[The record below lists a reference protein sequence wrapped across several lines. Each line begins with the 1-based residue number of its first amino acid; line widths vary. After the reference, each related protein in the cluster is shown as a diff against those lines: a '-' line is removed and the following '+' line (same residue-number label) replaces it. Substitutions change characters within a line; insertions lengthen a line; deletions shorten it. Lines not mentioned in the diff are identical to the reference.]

1 VRVNRRDAHEMGNAT
16 PPGAQ
21 PHSNE
26 VSNTDIH
33 RFTHVYGDNF
43 PNPCINLMHTPPL
56 IETTPSPI
64 SLAHRYCAMQQEADC
79 LGRP

>member
-1 VRVNRRDAHEMGNAT
+1 MRHCQALSLTQMKLAT
-16 PPGAQ
+16 RISTGL
-21 PHSNE
+21 HTSM
-26 VSNTDIH
+26 
-33 RFTHVYGDNF
+33 GDNF